1 MSPSIRGPESVP
13 SGDRGL
19 LRRLMPPP
27 PVSSYL
33 LEEKPALAKST
44 GSFSDTGEPY
54 GHSSKLDSSPAAV
67 IEALEA
73 WKSEAAEKAA
83 RTESKIL
90 WSLLALESRISQS
103 LEESA
108 EARRNIGDFKGSPPK
123 EWISQV
129 AEVFA
134 PTVSKVLASL
144 EALENRVWEAQ
155 EHNDE
160 AGTFLAGQ
168 LYLLN
173 EKSEEARRFLAAQLE
188 LAKEESEEA
197 RRSVAAQ
204 LKEESEE
211 TRRFLAAQLELAQQ
225 ESEEARKLAQE
236 DSVEVRQNIERLVS
250 QVLKS
255 ENTLAQRLEGSA
267 AAAHRDRRTQIRLLS
282 QLVDLQESLGSGMEA
297 LEARVEAAS
306 RKHEVNLEKLNE
318 SMESLESLVS
328 WEQSN
333 FSDRLVEVLK
343 SVSELLEESKAQAR
357 LEKAQSDE
365 RVIRALET
373 LEARIAQIQTDN

>member
-1 MSPSIRGPESVP
+1 
-13 SGDRGL
+13 
-19 LRRLMPPP
+19 MPPP

-173 EKSEEARRFLAAQLE
+173 EKSEEA
-188 LAKEESEEA
+188 
-197 RRSVAAQ
+197 
-204 LKEESEE
+204 
-211 TRRFLAAQLELAQQ
+211 RRFLAAQLELAQQ